1 MGSILQIKGDHMTV
15 KEAKMVIEAH
25 KKHNGSTSNVREFL
39 EALSVA
45 GNILPAKAT
54 IEDYYK
60 WAESKDNE

>member
-1 MGSILQIKGDHMTV
+1 MTV
-15 KEAKMVIEAH
+15 KESKMVIEAH